1 MPARVPRECKINV
14 LGRPTRAILELLLM
28 LSQPLWF
35 PCSRFG
41 LTRPTSTR
49 LTFILGP
56 IMKYHHFMGP
66 GMLGTCWG
74 IIRYQFWNENPLLLL
89 ENQALCAAALAS
101 ARTPGPMAIKFAHGR
116 HRHVFRP
123 ERGYNCPPRAPGGG
137 ATAGSRRFKR
147 PFFDGHI
154 FNGLLAPLVQ
164 PYRTIRYRY
173 LSLRFL
179 PQSAQINKHHNV

>member
-1 MPARVPRECKINV
+1 MKLDHYKQKYQPIRELVGRFRQKRRRGEHGQNDSFWRRACPGGGRGALSAARTSSNTSARGPVPTRVPWECKINV

-41 LTRPTSTR
+41 LKRPTSTR
-49 LTFILGP
+49 LTFILGT

-89 ENQALCAAALAS
+89 ENQALVSVC
-101 ARTPGPMAIKFAHGR
+101 
-116 HRHVFRP
+116 
-123 ERGYNCPPRAPGGG
+123 PGGWRCNGHG
-137 ATAGSRRFKR
+137 ALHR
-147 PFFDGHI
+147 
-154 FNGLLAPLVQ
+154 
-164 PYRTIRYRY
+164 
-173 LSLRFL
+173 LR
-179 PQSAQINKHHNV
+179 NEKE

>member
-1 MPARVPRECKINV
+1 MNLLSFSNSLGDFLGGRGALSAARPSSSTLARGPVPARVPRECKISV

-41 LTRPTSTR
+41 LKRPTSTR

-66 GMLGTCWG
+66 GMLGTCWV

-89 ENQALCAAALAS
+89 ENQALHGGRGHLACR
-101 ARTPGPMAIKFAHGR
+101 ARCCW
-116 HRHVFRP
+116 V
-123 ERGYNCPPRAPGGG
+123 N
-137 ATAGSRRFKR
+137 
-147 PFFDGHI
+147 
-154 FNGLLAPLVQ
+154 
-164 PYRTIRYRY
+164 
-173 LSLRFL
+173 
-179 PQSAQINKHHNV
+179 

>member
-1 MPARVPRECKINV
+1 MDGGALSAARTSSNTSARGPVPARVPRECKINV

-41 LTRPTSTR
+41 LKRPTSTR

-89 ENQALCAAALAS
+89 ENQALKYIS
-101 ARTPGPMAIKFAHGR
+101 FAE
-116 HRHVFRP
+116 F
-123 ERGYNCPPRAPGGG
+123 
-137 ATAGSRRFKR
+137 SRC
-147 PFFDGHI
+147 
-154 FNGLLAPLVQ
+154 VQ
-164 PYRTIRYRY
+164 YCTNSKKVEVDHSQKTNNQRKHDSICD
-173 LSLRFL
+173 L
-179 PQSAQINKHHNV
+179 P